1 MISYLPNH
9 LSKKF
14 PASERHK
21 VPASVLNDKSSTGYD
36 MSIQRENKR
45 IQINLD
51 LSPELYETI
60 INLAPEIDG
69 DNAEVLLKAL
79 SLLEVTVEAKQK
91 GKHLW
96 IVDENQ
102 NLETEITDIKDL
114 SKIITS
120 KGNKPLV
127 LSIGNSQSQED
138 IELERH
144 LKELKFKQE
153 LRKDWIIFIVRDV
166 VFFSAAVLFIF
177 AVSGSSLFMQIY
189 R

>member
-1 MISYLPNH
+1 
-9 LSKKF
+9 
-14 PASERHK
+14 
-21 VPASVLNDKSSTGYD
+21 
-36 MSIQRENKR
+36 MSIQRQNKR